1 MLNSQNKTMYVRLCG
16 SIYSTHTSFSY
27 WFPLRECALW
37 FWCLESLSWASVM
50 EELARES
57 ISLLARSASHAD
69 PPRLGSFGA
78 VFIMLKSALGAGLL
92 NFPWAFE
99 KAGGVNT
106 AITVEMVSLVF
117 LISGLV
123 ILGYASSVSRQ
134 KTYQDVVRE
143 VCGQAVGQLCGVCF
157 CFNLF
162 MISVAFLVVVQD
174 QLEKLC
180 ISLYE
185 TVTGS
190 SEADMPYHWYTD
202 QRFAL
207 FIMCFFII
215 LPLSIPKEIGI
226 QKYTSVLGTLAATYL
241 CVAVVVKYYLTDSHT
256 IIAPEQSQ
264 GVGSWAPMFS
274 VVPTICFG
282 FQCHEACIAIYS
294 SMENQ
299 KLLHWVVIS
308 VLSMFFCLL
317 IYTLTGV
324 YGFLT
329 FGQDVASDILMSYP
343 GNDVVMIISRLLF
356 GISIITIYPIIL
368 LLGRSVILNL
378 VLRVQRNR
386 RGVVTHSFES
396 RCRVVLT
403 VAWIFF
409 TLLIAMFVPDMA
421 DVISVIGGISA
432 FFIFIFPGLCLVFT
446 MQTEDVSPRV
456 RDILTIWGVVTIVVG
471 AFIFGQSTTI
481 AVMEIFHKF

>member
-1 MLNSQNKTMYVRLCG
+1 
-16 SIYSTHTSFSY
+16 
-27 WFPLRECALW
+27 
-37 FWCLESLSWASVM
+37 M

-69 PPRLGSFGA
+69 PPRLGPFGA

-92 NFPWAFE
+92 SFPWAFQ
-99 KAGGVNT
+99 KAGGVIT
-106 AITVEMVSLVF
+106 AISVELVSLIF

-123 ILGYASSVSRQ
+123 ILGYTSSVSRQ
-134 KTYQDVVRE
+134 TTYQDVVRE
-143 VCGQAVGQLCGVCF
+143 VCGQAVGQLCEVCF

-162 MISVAFLVVVQD
+162 MVCVAFLVVVQD
-174 QLEKLC
+174 QLDKLC
-180 ISLYE
+180 ISLYVV
-185 TVTGS
+185 VTGS
-190 SEADMPYHWYTD
+190 SEGEMPYHWYTD

-207 FIMCFFII
+207 FIMCLVII

-241 CVAVVVKYYLTDSHT
+241 CVAVIVKYFLMASHT
-256 IIAPEQSQ
+256 VIITPEHSH
-264 GVGSWAPMFS
+264 GVSLWTSMFS

-299 KLLHWVVIS
+299 KLSHWVFIAV
-308 VLSMFFCLL
+308 VSMFFCLL

-378 VLRVQRNR
+378 MLRVQRQH
-386 RGVVTHSFES
+386 RGTVTQSFES

-403 VAWIFF
+403 VIWIAI
-409 TLLIAMFVPDMA
+409 TLLIAMFVPDMGK
-421 DVISVIGGISA
+421 VISVIGGISS
-432 FFIFIFPGLCLVFT
+432 FFIFIFPGLCLVFI
-446 MQTEDVSPRV
+446 MQTENVTPRV
-456 RDILTIWGVVTIVVG
+456 RVSLTVWGVITIVVG
-471 AFIFGQSTTI
+471 AFVFGQSTTI
-481 AVMEIFHKF
+481 AVIQIFYSF

>member
-1 MLNSQNKTMYVRLCG
+1 
-16 SIYSTHTSFSY
+16 
-27 WFPLRECALW
+27 
-37 FWCLESLSWASVM
+37 M

-92 NFPWAFE
+92 NFPWAFK

-106 AITVEMVSLVF
+106 AITVELVSLVF

-143 VCGQAVGQLCGVCF
+143 VCGRAVGQLCEVCF

-207 FIMCFFII
+207 FIMCLIII
-215 LPLSIPKEIGI
+215 LPLSIPKEIAI

-241 CVAVVVKYYLTDSHT
+241 CVAILVKYYLMDSH
-256 IIAPEQSQ
+256 IAVTPVQSQ
-264 GVGSWAPMFS
+264 GVSSWASMFS

-317 IYTLTGV
+317 VYTLTGV
-324 YGFLT
+324 YGFLM

-378 VLRVQRNR
+378 LLRIQRNR
-386 RGVVTHSFES
+386 RGVFTQSFES
-396 RCRVVLT
+396 RCRVMLT
-403 VAWIFF
+403 VAWISF

-456 RDILTIWGVVTIVVG
+456 RDILIIWGIITIVVG

>member
-1 MLNSQNKTMYVRLCG
+1 
-16 SIYSTHTSFSY
+16 
-27 WFPLRECALW
+27 
-37 FWCLESLSWASVM
+37 M

-106 AITVEMVSLVF
+106 AISVEMVSLVF

-134 KTYQDVVRE
+134 NTYQDVVRE
-143 VCGQAVGQLCGVCF
+143 VCGQAVGQLCEVCF

-162 MISVAFLVVVQD
+162 MICVAFLVVVQD

-190 SEADMPYHWYTD
+190 CEGEMPYHWYTD

-207 FIMCFFII
+207 FIMCLVFI

-241 CVAVVVKYYLTDSHT
+241 CVAVIVKYYLMENHT
-256 IIAPEQSQ
+256 VIITPEHSQ
-264 GVGSWAPMFS
+264 GVSSWASMFS

-294 SMENQ
+294 SMENK
-299 KLLHWVVIS
+299 KLSHWVIIS
-308 VLSMFFCLL
+308 VISMFFCLL

-329 FGQDVASDILMSYP
+329 FGRAVASDILMSYP
-343 GNDVVMIISRLLF
+343 GDDVVMIIARLLF
-356 GISIITIYPIIL
+356 GISIVTIYPIIL
-368 LLGRSVILNL
+368 LLGRSVILDL
-378 VLRVQRNR
+378 VLRIRRRR

-396 RCRVVLT
+396 RCRAVLT
-403 VAWIFF
+403 VIWITI
-409 TLLIAMFVPDMA
+409 TLLIAMFVPDMSE
-421 DVISVIGGISA
+421 VISVIGGISA

-446 MQTEDVSPRV
+446 MQQAESVSPRV
-456 RDILTIWGVVTIVVG
+456 RLVLTVWGVITIVVG

-481 AVMEIFHKF
+481 AVMELFRKF

>member
-1 MLNSQNKTMYVRLCG
+1 MQWWKSRVSRT
-16 SIYSTHTSFSY
+16 
-27 WFPLRECALW
+27 
-37 FWCLESLSWASVM
+37 M

-92 NFPWAFE
+92 SFPWAFE
-99 KAGGVNT
+99 KAGGVT
-106 AITVEMVSLVF
+106 IAISVELVCLIF

-123 ILGYASSVSRQ
+123 ILGYTSCVSRQ

-143 VCGQAVGQLCGVCF
+143 VCGRAMGQLCEVCF

-162 MISVAFLVVVQD
+162 MVSVAFLVVVQD

-180 ISLYE
+180 ISLYV
-185 TVTGS
+185 TVTGM
-190 SEADMPYHWYTD
+190 SEGEVPYHWYTD
-202 QRFAL
+202 QGFTL
-207 FIMCFFII
+207 FIICLIII
-215 LPLSIPKEIGI
+215 LPLSIPKEISI

-241 CVAVVVKYYLTDSHT
+241 CVAVIVRYFQLGSHMA
-256 IIAPEQSQ
+256 IITPEHNQ
-264 GVGSWAPMFS
+264 GASSWTSMFS

-299 KLLHWVVIS
+299 KLSHWVVIA
-308 VLSMFFCLL
+308 VVSMFFCLL

-329 FGQDVASDILMSYP
+329 FGQAVASDILMSYP

-378 VLRVQRNR
+378 MLRVQRRR
-386 RGVVTHSFES
+386 RGIVTHSFES
-396 RCRVVLT
+396 YCRVVLT
-403 VAWIFF
+403 VIWISVTFV
-409 TLLIAMFVPDMA
+409 IAMFVPDMGK
-421 DVISVIGGISA
+421 VISVIGGISS

-446 MQTEDVSPRV
+446 MQTETATPRIRV
-456 RDILTIWGVVTIVVG
+456 ILTVWGVITIVVG
-471 AFIFGQSTTI
+471 AFVFGQSTTI
-481 AVMEIFHKF
+481 AVMQVFHAF

>member
-1 MLNSQNKTMYVRLCG
+1 
-16 SIYSTHTSFSY
+16 
-27 WFPLRECALW
+27 
-37 FWCLESLSWASVM
+37 M

-57 ISLLARSASHAD
+57 INLLARSASHAD
-69 PPRLGSFGA
+69 PPRLGSLGA

-92 NFPWAFE
+92 NFPWAFQ
-99 KAGGVNT
+99 KAGGVT
-106 AITVEMVSLVF
+106 SAVSVELVSLVF

-123 ILGYASSVSRQ
+123 ILGYASSVSRKQ
-134 KTYQDVVRE
+134 TYQDVVRE
-143 VCGQAVGQLCGVCF
+143 VCGGAVGQLCEVCF

-162 MISVAFLVVVQD
+162 MICVAFLVVVQD
-174 QLEKLC
+174 QLEKLS

-190 SEADMPYHWYTD
+190 SEGEMPYHWYSD

-207 FIMCFFII
+207 FIMCLFII

-241 CVAVVVKYYLTDSHT
+241 CVAVIVKYYMMESHT
-256 IIAPEQSQ
+256 VVITPEHSQ
-264 GVGSWAPMFS
+264 GLSSWASMFS

-299 KLLHWVVIS
+299 NLFHWVVIS
-308 VLSMFFCLL
+308 VVSMIFCLL

-324 YGFLT
+324 YGFMT
-329 FGQDVASDILMSYP
+329 FGRAVASDILMSYP

-356 GISIITIYPIIL
+356 GISIVTIYPIIL

-378 VLRVQRNR
+378 MLRIQRNR
-386 RGVVTHSFES
+386 RGIVTHSFES

-403 VAWIFF
+403 VIWITI
-409 TLLIAMFVPDMA
+409 TLLIAMFVPDMGE
-421 DVISVIGGISA
+421 VISVIGGISA
-432 FFIFIFPGLCLVFT
+432 FFIFVFPGLCLLFT
-446 MQTEDVSPRV
+446 MQTESVTPRV
-456 RDILTIWGVVTIVVG
+456 RVILSVWGVITIVVG
-471 AFIFGQSTTI
+471 VFIFGQSTTI
-481 AVMEIFHKF
+481 AIMELCNKF

>member
-1 MLNSQNKTMYVRLCG
+1 
-16 SIYSTHTSFSY
+16 
-27 WFPLRECALW
+27 
-37 FWCLESLSWASVM
+37 M

-92 NFPWAFE
+92 NFPWAFQR
-99 KAGGVNT
+99 AGGVST
-106 AITVEMVSLVF
+106 AIGVELVSLVF

-123 ILGYASSVSRQ
+123 VLGYASSVSRQ
-134 KTYQDVVRE
+134 STYQDVVRE
-143 VCGQAVGQLCGVCF
+143 VCGRAAGQLCEVCF

-162 MISVAFLVVVQD
+162 VISVAFLVVVQD

-190 SEADMPYHWYTD
+190 GEAEMPRHWYTD

-207 FIMCFFII
+207 FIMCLFII

-241 CVAVVVKYYLTDSHT
+241 CVAVIVKYYLMDIHT
-256 IIAPEQSQ
+256 STTTPEHIQ
-264 GVGSWAPMFS
+264 GLSSWVSMFS

-294 SMENQ
+294 SMQNQ
-299 KLLHWVVIS
+299 KLLHWVLIS
-308 VLSMFFCLL
+308 GLSMLFCLL
-317 IYTLTGV
+317 VYTLTGV

-343 GNDVVMIISRLLF
+343 GNDVAMIISRLLF
-356 GISIITIYPIIL
+356 GISIVTIYPIIL
-368 LLGRSVILNL
+368 LLGRSVVLNL
-378 VLRVQRNR
+378 MLRVQRHR
-386 RGVVTHSFES
+386 RGVVTHWFES
-396 RCRVVLT
+396 RCRVLLT
-403 VAWIFF
+403 VAWITF

-432 FFIFIFPGLCLVFT
+432 FFIFIFPGLCLVST

-456 RDILTIWGVVTIVVG
+456 RAVLTVWGVITIVVG
-471 AFIFGQSTTI
+471 VFIFGQSTTI
-481 AVMEIFHKF
+481 AVMEVVHKFY